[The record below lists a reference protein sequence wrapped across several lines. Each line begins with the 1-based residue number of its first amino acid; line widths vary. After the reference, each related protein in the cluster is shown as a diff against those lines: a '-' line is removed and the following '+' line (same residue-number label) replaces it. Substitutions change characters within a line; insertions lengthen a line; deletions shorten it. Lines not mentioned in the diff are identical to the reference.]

1 MPQALR
7 HETVIAFEALIRTHT
22 SSFKAQDI
30 QVVISEAAA
39 LIGYVCG
46 VGNTLLQL
54 IVLVAQRRGP
64 AGRLADPHAG
74 QHGPGCRWPHR
85 RPRCRQGHPAARA
98 RPRYELRVLSICLL
112 TLCVSACTVKSP
124 LLQGAAL
131 GSLIRFFQTAVNAEK
146 EKAFTYAAL
155 LQALI
160 ASVDGSLH
168 KSSFSSVAQAIAGIT
183 IKVGGGQVRD
193 TVTKFVGDVKSSSP
207 PHVSLRFQLVLA
219 SITIVLMGVA
229 AGITRHRSRT
239 WLCWLWVRSARAA
252 T

>member
-1 MPQALR
+1 M
-7 HETVIAFEALIRTHT
+7 TI
-22 SSFKAQDI
+22 
-30 QVVISEAAA
+30 
-39 LIGYVCG
+39 
-46 VGNTLLQL
+46 LL
-54 IVLVAQRRGP
+54 A
-64 AGRLADPHAG
+64 
-74 QHGPGCRWPHR
+74 
-85 RPRCRQGHPAARA
+85 HP
-98 RPRYELRVLSICLL
+98 LLCLP
-112 TLCVSACTVKSP
+112 VTVKSP

-207 PHVSLRFQLVLA
+207 PHVRLGLLELFCST
-219 SITIVLMGVA
+219 TIVLMVLLLPLRC
-229 AGITRHRSRT
+229 AGPEPG
-239 WLCWLWVRSARAA
+239 SAGCG
-252 T
+252 